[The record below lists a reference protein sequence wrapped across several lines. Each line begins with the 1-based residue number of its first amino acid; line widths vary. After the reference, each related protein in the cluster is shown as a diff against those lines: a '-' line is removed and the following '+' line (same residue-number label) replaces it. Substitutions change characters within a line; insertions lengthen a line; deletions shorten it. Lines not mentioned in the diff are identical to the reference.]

1 MAMRNRAVYYINLK
15 ADSFVFRLEDSHV
28 ALRELDE
35 MKQMGEE
42 FFVESGQLMNFVGVL
57 RGIDIHWN
65 QAKR

>member
-1 MAMRNRAVYYINLK
+1 
-15 ADSFVFRLEDSHV
+15 
-28 ALRELDE
+28 